1 MKKKIVALTIA
12 LIMLIGMQVFAT
24 TGLPL
29 TPNNGQSGVGT
40 GTGSTTGVGTST
52 TATPAPT
59 GTITPTTGSAST
71 TTPTPVSSTG
81 TTSSTSSEA
90 PVVSS
95 TTKPETSL
103 PKAGTSNVVLY
114 GVSVLSV
121 VAIVLYRKITK

>member
-24 TGLPL
+24 TGGLSL
-29 TPNNGQSGVGT
+29 TPTGNTSST
-40 GTGSTTGVGTST
+40 GT
-52 TATPAPT
+52 
-59 GTITPTTGSAST
+59 ST
-71 TTPTPVSSTG
+71 TTPTP
-81 TTSSTSSEA
+81 TTSTTQSE
-90 PVVSS
+90 S
-95 TTKPETSL
+95 TTSTTAKPETSL

>member
-1 MKKKIVALTIA
+1 MKKRIVTLTIA

-40 GTGSTTGVGTST
+40 GTGSNP
-52 TATPAPT
+52 TAS
-59 GTITPTTGSAST
+59 GTITPNPTSGNGSNT
-71 TTPTPVSSTG
+71 STG
-81 TTSSTSSEA
+81 TGTSSTN
-90 PVVSS
+90 PTTS
-95 TTKPETSL
+95 TGNTNNESNTASTKKPETSL

>member
-1 MKKKIVALTIA
+1 MKKRIVTLTIA

-40 GTGSTTGVGTST
+40 GTGSTSNP
-52 TATPAPT
+52 TAS
-59 GTITPTTGSAST
+59 GTITPNT
-71 TTPTPVSSTG
+71 STG
-81 TTSSTSSEA
+81 TGTSSTN
-90 PVVSS
+90 PTTS
-95 TTKPETSL
+95 TGNTNNESNTASTKKPETSL

>member
-12 LIMLIGMQVFAT
+12 LIMLVGIQTFAT
-24 TGLPL
+24 TGLSL
-29 TPNNGQSGVGT
+29 TP
-40 GTGSTTGVGTST
+40 TGSTTGVGTST
-52 TATPAPT
+52 TATPAP
-59 GTITPTTGSAST
+59 
-71 TTPTPVSSTG
+71 TG

-114 GVSVLSV
+114 GVSVLAV
-121 VAIVLYRKITK
+121 VAIALYRKITK

>member
-24 TGLPL
+24 TGGLSL
-29 TPNNGQSGVGT
+29 TPT
-40 GTGSTTGVGTST
+40 GNT
-52 TATPAPT
+52 
-59 GTITPTTGSAST
+59 
-71 TTPTPVSSTG
+71 SSTG
-81 TTSSTSSEA
+81 TSTSTPTPTTSTAQTESTT
-90 PVVSS
+90 SS

>member
-1 MKKKIVALTIA
+1 MKKRIVTLTIA

-40 GTGSTTGVGTST
+40 GTGSTSNP
-52 TATPAPT
+52 TAS
-59 GTITPTTGSAST
+59 GTITPNPTSGNGSNT
-71 TTPTPVSSTG
+71 STG
-81 TTSSTSSEA
+81 TGTSSTTN
-90 PVVSS
+90 PTTS
-95 TTKPETSL
+95 TGSTNNESNTASTKKPETSL

>member
-1 MKKKIVALTIA
+1 MKKRIVTLTIA

-40 GTGSTTGVGTST
+40 GTGSTSNP
-52 TATPAPT
+52 TAS
-59 GTITPTTGSAST
+59 GTITPNPTSGNGSNT
-71 TTPTPVSSTG
+71 STG
-81 TTSSTSSEA
+81 TGTSSTN
-90 PVVSS
+90 PTTS
-95 TTKPETSL
+95 TGNNESNTASTKKPETSL

>member
-1 MKKKIVALTIA
+1 MKKRIVTLTIA
-12 LIMLIGMQVFAT
+12 LIILIGMQVFAT

-40 GTGSTTGVGTST
+40 GTGSTSNP
-52 TATPAPT
+52 TAS
-59 GTITPTTGSAST
+59 GTITPNPTSGNGSNT
-71 TTPTPVSSTG
+71 STG
-81 TTSSTSSEA
+81 TGTSSTN
-90 PVVSS
+90 PTTS
-95 TTKPETSL
+95 TGSTNNESNTASTKKPETSL

>member
-24 TGLPL
+24 TGGIPL
-29 TPNNGQSGVGT
+29 TPTGSTSGVGT
-40 GTGSTTGVGTST
+40 GATSNP
-52 TATPAPT
+52 TAS
-59 GTITPTTGSAST
+59 GTITPT
-71 TTPTPVSSTG
+71 PTNNTSSTG
-81 TTSSTSSEA
+81 TSTPTPTTSTAQTESTTSN
-90 PVVSS
+90 

>member
-24 TGLPL
+24 TGGLSL
-29 TPNNGQSGVGT
+29 TPT
-40 GTGSTTGVGTST
+40 GNT
-52 TATPAPT
+52 
-59 GTITPTTGSAST
+59 
-71 TTPTPVSSTG
+71 SSTG
-81 TTSSTSSEA
+81 TSTPTPTTSTAQTESTT
-90 PVVSS
+90 SS

>member
-1 MKKKIVALTIA
+1 MKKKIVALTVAI
-12 LIMLIGMQVFAT
+12 IMLIGMQTFAT
-24 TGLPL
+24 TGLSL
-29 TPNNGQSGVGT
+29 TP
-40 GTGSTTGVGTST
+40 TGSNTGVGTST
-52 TATPAPT
+52 TATATPAPT

-71 TTPTPVSSTG
+71 TTPTPTPVSSTG

-114 GVSVLSV
+114 GVSVLAV
-121 VAIVLYRKITK
+121 VAIALYRKITK

>member
-1 MKKKIVALTIA
+1 MKKKIVALTVAI
-12 LIMLIGMQVFAT
+12 IMLIGMQTFAT
-24 TGLPL
+24 TGLSL
-29 TPNNGQSGVGT
+29 TP
-40 GTGSTTGVGTST
+40 TGSNTGVGTST

-71 TTPTPVSSTG
+71 TTPTPTPVSSTG

-114 GVSVLSV
+114 GVSVLAV
-121 VAIVLYRKITK
+121 VARALYRKITK

>member
-12 LIMLIGMQVFAT
+12 LIMLVGIQTFAT
-24 TGLPL
+24 TGLSL
-29 TPNNGQSGVGT
+29 TP
-40 GTGSTTGVGTST
+40 TGSTTGVGTST

-71 TTPTPVSSTG
+71 TTPVSSTG

-114 GVSVLSV
+114 GVSVLAV
-121 VAIVLYRKITK
+121 VAIALYRKITK

>member
-24 TGLPL
+24 TGGLSL
-29 TPNNGQSGVGT
+29 TP
-40 GTGSTTGVGTST
+40 TGSTTGVGTST

-81 TTSSTSSEA
+81 TTSSTSSET

>member
-1 MKKKIVALTIA
+1 MKKKIVALTVAI
-12 LIMLIGMQVFAT
+12 IMLIGMQTFAT
-24 TGLPL
+24 TGLSL
-29 TPNNGQSGVGT
+29 TP
-40 GTGSTTGVGTST
+40 TGSNTGVGTST

-71 TTPTPVSSTG
+71 TTPTPTPVSSTG

-114 GVSVLSV
+114 GVSVLAV
-121 VAIVLYRKITK
+121 VAIALYRKITK

>member
-1 MKKKIVALTIA
+1 MKKRIVTLTIA

-29 TPNNGQSGVGT
+29 TPNNGNSGVLTVRGSTSNPKSSWNLTPNPTSGIVSYTSTGT
-40 GTGSTTGVGTST
+40 GTSST
-52 TATPAPT
+52 
-59 GTITPTTGSAST
+59 TPTTSTGNTNNESNTAST
-71 TTPTPVSSTG
+71 K
-81 TTSSTSSEA
+81 
-90 PVVSS
+90 
-95 TTKPETSL
+95 KPETSL

>member
-40 GTGSTTGVGTST
+40 GATSNP
-52 TATPAPT
+52 TAS
-59 GTITPTTGSAST
+59 GTITPTGNT
-71 TTPTPVSSTG
+71 SSTG
-81 TTSSTSSEA
+81 TGTSTPTPTTSTAQTESTT
-90 PVVSS
+90 SS

>member
-12 LIMLIGMQVFAT
+12 LIMLVGIQTFAT
-24 TGLPL
+24 TGLSL
-29 TPNNGQSGVGT
+29 TP
-40 GTGSTTGVGTST
+40 TGSTTGVGTST

-59 GTITPTTGSAST
+59 GTTGSAST

-114 GVSVLSV
+114 GVSVLAV
-121 VAIVLYRKITK
+121 VAIALYRKITK

>member
-12 LIMLIGMQVFAT
+12 LIMLVGIQTFAT
-24 TGLPL
+24 TGLSL
-29 TPNNGQSGVGT
+29 TP
-40 GTGSTTGVGTST
+40 TGSTTGVGTST

-71 TTPTPVSSTG
+71 TTPTPTPVSSTG

-114 GVSVLSV
+114 GVSVLAV
-121 VAIVLYRKITK
+121 VAIALYRKITK

>member
-24 TGLPL
+24 TGGLSL
-29 TPNNGQSGVGT
+29 TPTGSTSGVGT
-40 GTGSTTGVGTST
+40 GSTSNP
-52 TATPAPT
+52 TAS
-59 GTITPTTGSAST
+59 GTITPTATGNT
-71 TTPTPVSSTG
+71 SSTG
-81 TTSSTSSEA
+81 TGNTTPISSTTQPESNT
-90 PVVSS
+90 SS

>member
-12 LIMLIGMQVFAT
+12 LIMLVGIQTFAT
-24 TGLPL
+24 TGLSL
-29 TPNNGQSGVGT
+29 TP
-40 GTGSTTGVGTST
+40 TGSTTGVGTST

-95 TTKPETSL
+95 TAKPETSL

-114 GVSVLSV
+114 GVSVLAV
-121 VAIVLYRKITK
+121 VAIALYRKITK

>member
-12 LIMLIGMQVFAT
+12 LIMLVGIQTFAT
-24 TGLPL
+24 TGLSL
-29 TPNNGQSGVGT
+29 TP
-40 GTGSTTGVGTST
+40 TGSTTGVGTST

-71 TTPTPVSSTG
+71 TTPTPTPVSSTG

-90 PVVSS
+90 PVSS

-114 GVSVLSV
+114 GVSVLAV
-121 VAIVLYRKITK
+121 VAIALYRKITK

>member
-1 MKKKIVALTIA
+1 MKKRIVTLTIA

-40 GTGSTTGVGTST
+40 GTGSGSTSNP
-52 TATPAPT
+52 TAS
-59 GTITPTTGSAST
+59 GTITPNPTSGNGSNT
-71 TTPTPVSSTG
+71 STG
-81 TTSSTSSEA
+81 TGTSSTN
-90 PVVSS
+90 PTTS
-95 TTKPETSL
+95 TGNTNNESNTASTKKPETSL

>member
-1 MKKKIVALTIA
+1 MKKKIVALTVAI
-12 LIMLIGMQVFAT
+12 IMLIGMQTFAT
-24 TGLPL
+24 TGLSL
-29 TPNNGQSGVGT
+29 TP
-40 GTGSTTGVGTST
+40 TGSNTGVGTST

-71 TTPTPVSSTG
+71 TTPTPTPTPVSSTG

-114 GVSVLSV
+114 GVSVLAV
-121 VAIVLYRKITK
+121 VAIALYRKITK

>member
-12 LIMLIGMQVFAT
+12 LIMLVGIQTFAT
-24 TGLPL
+24 TGLSL
-29 TPNNGQSGVGT
+29 TP
-40 GTGSTTGVGTST
+40 TGSTTGVGTST

-71 TTPTPVSSTG
+71 TTPTPTPTPVSSTG

-114 GVSVLSV
+114 GVSVLAV